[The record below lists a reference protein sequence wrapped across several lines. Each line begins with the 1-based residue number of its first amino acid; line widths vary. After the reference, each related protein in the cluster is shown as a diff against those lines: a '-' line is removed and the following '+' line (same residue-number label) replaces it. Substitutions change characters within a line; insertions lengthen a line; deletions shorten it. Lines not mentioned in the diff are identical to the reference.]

1 MKYDIPTL
9 LSLRQNACIDIGKF
23 SVHALDS
30 MSMTRSAQE
39 DIYLLTDNA
48 DNLLSR
54 RKTNM
59 SSVTERSVNRSRVGS
74 SISVS
79 HHSDESPFGS
89 VANLRYPSRQPN
101 NAPHGTLAQIDAGFA
116 RFLKEHASPKHH
128 RVTAGGRIVPMNPRT
143 PAPEFKLSV
152 KKQEGD
158 DLAKGAKSVASTQG
172 RQSIGA
178 EGPSAPD
185 VRDDPNNNFSAAEFP
200 SITGTMPG
208 IATPL
213 LGVDGSGLQHR
224 IQGLQQSLQQSVA
237 MFQTPLLQQQYS
249 LAPNTAQSLQ
259 PGQAGQECVTVLP
272 NYAAYNASVDQ
283 VAWLPNNGQTLAAQR
298 SSGSFMPPNQH
309 PVAGAAPSFGTATGG
324 VLGMFPSA
332 SNLQL
337 PNTTSFYPLSGIS
350 GGQVANQTMPFLAQS
365 LPLSGAV
372 QESTTHKSLQEVT
385 KEHETLSAQL
395 ANLDRYMALHSWDLD
410 PNSKKILVEQ
420 RMSFVRELDAL
431 RLYKEQLESSL
442 GNLESKATD
451 TQTVPPPGLQPTSTQ
466 LRSGDITNGLNVQT
480 ASWMPSF
487 AAGNTPFVW
496 TPTAFA
502 GSLASILPANE
513 PFNGM
518 FPYQFPTIGALTSF
532 PNGFGYGDLRASVGF
547 PYGDQLPHQDWAGNT
562 NHDISGQGT
571 QVYNSMTTDSKDV
584 QSGSD
589 GWTTPTQ
596 SAPPAISRVY
606 HRIEEAA
613 KRGESINGLLKE
625 LAVVT
630 EKLSRSDMKNVLSSQ
645 QEQQMFGSSAENEH
659 VSGLQT
665 SRSKSA
671 YAAQSRDSGEVAT
684 PLKAVT
690 QYNKQNK
697 SKKRRSNKSGESNTR
712 SMERIQRAPDE
723 PGDDD
728 DGRSCYSYLST
739 TDSWATIQEGE

>member
-30 MSMTRSAQE
+30 MSMSCSAQE
-39 DIYLLTDNA
+39 NIHLLLTDHA

-79 HHSDESPFGS
+79 HQSDESPFGS
-89 VANLRYPSRQPN
+89 VASLRYPSRQPN
-101 NAPHGTLAQIDAGFA
+101 NAPHGTLAQVDAGFA

-152 KKQEGD
+152 KKEESD

-172 RQSIGA
+172 RQSIGV

-185 VRDDPNNNFSAAEFP
+185 VCDDPNHNLSAAEFP

-208 IATPL
+208 MATPL
-213 LGVDGSGLQHR
+213 QGVDGSGLQHR

-259 PGQAGQECVTVLP
+259 AGQAGQECVTVLP

-309 PVAGAAPSFGTATGG
+309 LVAGAAPSYGTATGG
-324 VLGMFPSA
+324 VLGVFPSA
-332 SNLQL
+332 SNLPL
-337 PNTTSFYPLSGIS
+337 SNTTSFYPLSGIS
-350 GGQVANQTMPFLAQS
+350 GGQVANQTMPFLSQS

-442 GNLESKATD
+442 GSQESKATD
-451 TQTVPPPGLQPTSTQ
+451 TQTVPPPSTQ
-466 LRSGDITNGLNVQT
+466 LRSGDITNGLHVQA

-487 AAGNTPFVW
+487 AAGNAPFVW

-502 GSLASILPANE
+502 GGLAAILPANE
-513 PFNGM
+513 SFNGM
-518 FPYQFPTIGALTSF
+518 FPYQLPTLGALTSF

-547 PYGDQLPHQDWAGNT
+547 PYGDQLPHQDWVGNA
-562 NHDISGQGT
+562 NHDIGGHGT
-571 QVYNSMTTDSKDV
+571 QVYNSMTADSKDV
-584 QSGSD
+584 RSGSD

-596 SAPPAISRVY
+596 SAPPEISRVY

-630 EKLSRSDMKNVLSSQ
+630 EKLSRSEMKSALSPQ
-645 QEQQMFGSSAENEH
+645 QEQRMFGSSAENEH
-659 VSGLQT
+659 GSGFQP
-665 SRSKSA
+665 SRGKAA
-671 YAAQSRDSGEVAT
+671 YAAQGRDSGEVAT
-684 PLKAVT
+684 PLKTVT
-690 QYNKQNK
+690 QYNKQNE
-697 SKKRRSNKSGESNTR
+697 SKKGRPNHTGTSDIR
-712 SMERIQRAPDE
+712 SMERIQRAPDD
-723 PGDDD
+723 PGDED
-728 DGRSCYSYLST
+728 DGRSCHSYSST